1 MRERWRFKKKGSTKS
16 SSRWLVV
23 RVQTVPSGSKIVDAP
38 SKNWATGQALSST
51 ETSTGL
57 QWVFVSVGD
66 IILMYVFF
74 DIYRD
79 KYVLGAKTFYEEE
92 AWSGD
97 LKF

>member
-1 MRERWRFKKKGSTKS
+1 
-16 SSRWLVV
+16 
-23 RVQTVPSGSKIVDAP
+23 
-38 SKNWATGQALSST
+38 
-51 ETSTGL
+51 
-57 QWVFVSVGD
+57 
-66 IILMYVFF
+66 MYVFF